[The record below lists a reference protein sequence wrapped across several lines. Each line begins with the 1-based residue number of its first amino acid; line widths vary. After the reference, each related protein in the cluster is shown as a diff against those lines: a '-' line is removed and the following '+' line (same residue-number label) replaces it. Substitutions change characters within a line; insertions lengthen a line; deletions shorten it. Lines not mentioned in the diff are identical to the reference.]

1 MTTTTAR
8 RRMLARTSVV
18 LVSALATTTLLTGA
32 ATADDTVPVDD
43 TVETT
48 DDAGTVSLDE
58 EGLFELLAPAPSG
71 GGVQTRNLT
80 SELVDWL
87 PSSHESRHW
96 SDNDY
101 TEIKFTGCSLEGAP
115 GRSLHVRLHQAIP
128 FGLDKSLGSKRFT
141 NCFKGSGK
149 TSKGEWDTHVS
160 GGDNRYFTVPQHN
173 DSEHSRTALNVKK
186 VYVDTSKA
194 D

>member
-1 MTTTTAR
+1 MATAAAR
-8 RRMLARTSVV
+8 RRILARTSAA
-18 LVSALATTTLLTGA
+18 LVSALAATTLLTST
-32 ATADDTVPVDD
+32 ATADDTNPVGDSVD
-43 TVETT
+43 IT

-58 EGLFELLAPAPSG
+58 EGLFELPAPTED
-71 GGVQTRNLT
+71 GVEPR
-80 SELVDWL
+80 SFPSKIDSWL
-87 PSSHESRHW
+87 PSNHESRHW

-101 TEIKFTGCSLEGAP
+101 TEIKFTTCTLEGAP
-115 GRSLHVRLHQAIP
+115 GRSLHVQLHQAVP

-149 TSKGEWDTHVS
+149 TSRGEWDTHVS
-160 GGDNRYFTVPQHN
+160 NGDNRYFTIPKHN
-173 DSEHSRTALNVKK
+173 DSEYSRTAVSVKK